1 MTKSQKL
8 RQFRKIKQEITK
20 DGLNKCTNE
29 ELTEIHQFASF
40 DGEQKIAQMIEEVQA
55 NRIAEKLDDSSNID
69 EDIKTGV
76 FKRLHSISDMNDNDE
91 PYTIAFIYT
100 TGQAFL
106 RTEIQ
111 YVGEKW
117 QSFDE

>member
-40 DGEQKIAQMIEEVQA
+40 DGEQKIIQMIEEV
-55 NRIAEKLDDSSNID
+55 
-69 EDIKTGV
+69 
-76 FKRLHSISDMNDNDE
+76 
-91 PYTIAFIYT
+91 
-100 TGQAFL
+100 
-106 RTEIQ
+106 
-111 YVGEKW
+111 
-117 QSFDE
+117 